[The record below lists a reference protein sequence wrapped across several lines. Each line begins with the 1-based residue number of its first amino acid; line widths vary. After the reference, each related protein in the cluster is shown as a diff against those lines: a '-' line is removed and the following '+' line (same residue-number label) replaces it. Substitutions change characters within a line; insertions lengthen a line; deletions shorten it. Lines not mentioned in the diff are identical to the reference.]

1 MKRRAMLLV
10 ICLLVA
16 RLSSGQ
22 ELNEEYRT
30 GITNLINHLKKGNRK
45 QVAEMV
51 SYPFSREYP
60 IPPVRNEQAF
70 VARFDEIFDNTLKQR
85 IINSK
90 PSKDWSEMGWR
101 GVMLY
106 DGEVWIDSN
115 VKLAAVNYQS
125 ETERKMKLRLI
136 EADRAR
142 VHPSLTKFKRPV
154 YILETSKY
162 RIRIDETE
170 EGIYRYASWPIAKSM
185 REKPDLVISN
195 GEMND
200 EGTGGNHTAV
210 FKNKGFVYECA
221 IIVLGAE
228 DSPPAML
235 TIYEGEKKVLSQKAK
250 IIGR

>member
-1 MKRRAMLLV
+1 MFMLLT
-10 ICLLVA
+10 
-16 RLSSGQ
+16 RLSFGQ
-22 ELNEEYRT
+22 ELTEEYRT
-30 GITNLINHLKKGNRK
+30 GITNLINHLKKGNK
-45 QVAEMV
+45 KLVAEMV
-51 SYPFSREYP
+51 SYPFPREYP
-60 IPPVRNEQAF
+60 IPPVQNEQAF

-90 PSKDWSEMGWR
+90 PSKDWSEVGWR
-101 GVMLY
+101 GVMLH

-115 VKLAAVNYQS
+115 VKLAAINYQS
-125 ETERKMKLRLI
+125 ETERKMKVRLI

-142 VHPSLTKFKRPV
+142 VHSSLKKFKKPV

-170 EGIYRYASWPIAKSM
+170 EGIYRYASWSIGKSM
-185 REKPDLVISN
+185 REKPDLVISS
-195 GEMND
+195 GEMNY

-235 TIYEGEKKVLSQKAK
+235 TIYEGERKILSQKAK